1 MRMSLAFVVNPLD
14 RRANERTDAAW
25 LAAQLAAPAARLVQ
39 LVGDAALL
47 EGGQLVTR
55 MVPMAPGAPA
65 APGTPGMPGTPGGL
79 DAAVFLGIDQEGAPW
94 FAREA
99 AGGEALPAGELRD
112 LRGLALAEAL
122 PPEQLGI
129 LAQARALLA
138 WHGRHRFCSVCGVAT
153 VAAEA
158 GYRRHCSSCNADHFP
173 RTDPVAIMAV
183 HHQGSVLLGRQR
195 SWRPGMYSAL
205 AGFLEPGETLEDA
218 ARREVF
224 EEAGIVVGEVRY
236 VASQP
241 WPFPGSL
248 MIGLIGEARSTEIR
262 LDEKELED
270 ARWFG
275 AEEARTMIER
285 THPQGLFAANPM
297 AIAHHLVRTALGLEG
312 GGGKA

>member
-1 MRMSLAFVVNPLD
+1 
-14 RRANERTDAAW
+14 
-25 LAAQLAAPAARLVQ
+25 
-39 LVGDAALL
+39 
-47 EGGQLVTR
+47 
-55 MVPMAPGAPA
+55 
-65 APGTPGMPGTPGGL
+65 
-79 DAAVFLGIDQEGAPW
+79 
-94 FAREA
+94 
-99 AGGEALPAGELRD
+99 
-112 LRGLALAEAL
+112 
-122 PPEQLGI
+122 
-129 LAQARALLA
+129 
-138 WHGRHRFCSVCGVAT
+138 
-153 VAAEA
+153 
-158 GYRRHCSSCNADHFP
+158 
-173 RTDPVAIMAV
+173 
-183 HHQGSVLLGRQR
+183 
-195 SWRPGMYSAL
+195 MYSAL